1 MLKIWLFFVCIL
13 VQVNTSSPHPDSLT
27 LSESVYDLLPK
38 ELQLPSVVQ
47 QHNPTMSQK
56 SGGEAG
62 PPPPAA
68 LASGRTRFT
77 SLLPSLSYF
86 SHFLFMLERPLRIG
100 FAQSCVHVMFGWRP
114 VKLNFF
120 CVFLDL
126 YFTFLFSGVLI
137 YFCLSI
143 WVCALFF
150 LVLLTCA
157 SRFTWYHTF

>member
-86 SHFLFMLERPLRIG
+86 SHFLFMLERL
-100 FAQSCVHVMFGWRP
+100 SVSVLLSP
-114 VKLNFF
+114 VCMWCSADVLWSLTFF
-120 CVFLDL
+120 LCFWI
-126 YFTFLFSGVLI
+126 FTSLFSLVVFKCISVSAYGFVL
-137 YFCLSI
+137 FP
-143 WVCALFF
+143 F
-150 LVLLTCA
+150 
-157 SRFTWYHTF
+157 